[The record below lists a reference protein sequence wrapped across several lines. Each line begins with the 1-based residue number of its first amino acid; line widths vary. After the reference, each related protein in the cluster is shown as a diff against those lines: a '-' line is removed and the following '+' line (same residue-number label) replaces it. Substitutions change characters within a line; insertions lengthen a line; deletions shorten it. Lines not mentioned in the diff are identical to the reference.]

1 MNHPHVPA
9 PELFQSHR
17 VNRILLAL
25 LGFGGFCLAVVLITG
40 FLLAPAGS
48 ELRRQF
54 AFSWLF
60 AFLYFFTILI
70 GCLFWILVHH
80 ATDSGWGIVVR
91 RQMENLAGLL
101 PWTVLFFIPLVL
113 SRFDI
118 WDWLTA
124 KQHLDANPALEDKIG
139 YFDLHIGSLTLSFF
153 WIRAVLYFLYFAGAA
168 IYFRRTSVK
177 QDSDGNPRW
186 SIQMRGVS
194 FVGIILFALGTTFM
208 AFDWMASLEYKWAST
223 MWGVYIFAGSAGAGI
238 ALIILVALGL
248 KNAGYLS
255 FVNVE
260 HYHMMGKLLFCF
272 SIFWG
277 YIGFS
282 QYMLIWYG
290 NIPEETVW
298 FLRRNIGSWNTL
310 SIALVVGRFF
320 IPFLYLL
327 FQYTKRAP
335 GFLAFMC
342 FWVLA
347 MHLLDTFVTINPFL
361 HPAGAQVSWLD
372 FATLFAIGFPLAFLF
387 LRSLGTASLFPARD
401 PRLLESVNVM
411 N

>member
-1 MNHPHVPA
+1 MNHSHVPA
-9 PELFQSHR
+9 PELFQSKR
-17 VNRILLAL
+17 VNRLLLVL
-25 LGFGGFCLAVVLITG
+25 LGLGVLFLGVVLTTG
-40 FLLAPAGS
+40 LLAPAGS

-60 AFLYFFTILI
+60 AFIYFFTILI

-91 RQMENLAGLL
+91 RQMENLAALL
-101 PWTVLFFIPLVL
+101 PWMVLFFVPLVL
-113 SRFDI
+113 FRFEI
-118 WDWLTA
+118 WNWLTA
-124 KQHLDANPALEDKIG
+124 KDHLEANPALGDKIG
-139 YFDLHIGSLTLSFF
+139 YFELHFGSVILPFF
-153 WIRAVLYFLYFAGAA
+153 WIRAALYFLYFAGAA
-168 IYFRRTSVK
+168 IYFRRTSVR
-177 QDSDGNPRW
+177 QDSDGDPRW
-186 SIQMRGVS
+186 SIQMRGFS

-208 AFDWMASLEYKWAST
+208 AFDWLASLDYRWAST
-223 MWGVYIFAGSAGAGI
+223 MWGVYIFAGSAGAAM
-238 ALIILVALGL
+238 ALIILVVLGL

-255 FVNVE
+255 FVNAE

-290 NIPEETVW
+290 NIPEETSW

-310 SIALVVGRFF
+310 SITLVVGRFF

-327 FQYTKRAP
+327 FQYTKRTP
-335 GFLAFMC
+335 RFLAFMSL
-342 FWVLA
+342 WVLA
-347 MHLLDTFVTINPFL
+347 MHLLDIFVTIDPFI
-361 HPAGAQVSWLD
+361 HPAGVQVSWLD
-372 FATLFAIGFPLAFLF
+372 GATLSAIGFPLAFLF
-387 LRSLGTASLFPARD
+387 LRGLGGASLFPTRD
-401 PRLLESVNVM
+401 PRLLESVNVS

>member
-1 MNHPHVPA
+1 MNHSHVPA
-9 PELFQSHR
+9 PELFQSKR
-17 VNRILLAL
+17 INRLLLVL
-25 LGFGGFCLAVVLITG
+25 LGFGILFLGIVLITG
-40 FLLAPAGS
+40 LVAPAGS

-60 AFLYFFTILI
+60 AFIYFFTILI

-91 RQMENLAGLL
+91 RQMENLAALL
-101 PWTVLFFIPLVL
+101 PWMVLFFIPLVL
-113 SRFDI
+113 FRFEI
-118 WDWLTA
+118 WNWLTA
-124 KQHLDANPALEDKIG
+124 KDHLEANPALEDKIG
-139 YFDLHIGSLTLSFF
+139 YFELHFGSVTLPFF

-168 IYFRRTSVK
+168 IYFRRTSVR
-177 QDSDGNPRW
+177 QDSDGDPRW
-186 SIQMRGVS
+186 SIQMRGFS

-208 AFDWMASLEYKWAST
+208 AFDWMASLDYRWAST
-223 MWGVYIFAGSAGAGI
+223 MWGVYIFAGSAGASM
-238 ALIILVALGL
+238 ALIILVMLGL

-255 FVNVE
+255 FVNAE

-290 NIPEETVW
+290 NIPEETSW

-327 FQYTKRAP
+327 FQYTKRTP
-335 GFLAFMC
+335 GFLAFMSL
-342 FWVLA
+342 WVLA
-347 MHLLDTFVTINPFL
+347 MHLLDTFVTINPFI
-361 HPAGAQVSWLD
+361 HPTGVQVSWLD
-372 FATLFAIGFPLAFLF
+372 VATLFAIAFPLAFLF
-387 LRSLGTASLFPARD
+387 LRSLGGSSLFPARD
-401 PRLLESVNVM
+401 PRLLESVNVS

>member
-1 MNHPHVPA
+1 MNHSHVPA
-9 PELFQSHR
+9 PELFQSKR
-17 VNRILLAL
+17 VNRLLLVL
-25 LGFGGFCLAVVLITG
+25 LGLGVLFLGVVLTTG
-40 FLLAPAGS
+40 LLAPAGS

-60 AFLYFFTILI
+60 AFIYFFTILI

-91 RQMENLAGLL
+91 RQMENLAALL
-101 PWTVLFFIPLVL
+101 PWMVLFFVPLVL
-113 SRFDI
+113 FRFEI
-118 WDWLTA
+118 WNWLTA
-124 KQHLDANPALEDKIG
+124 KDHLEANPALGDKIG
-139 YFDLHIGSLTLSFF
+139 YFELHFGSVILPFF
-153 WIRAVLYFLYFAGAA
+153 WIRAALYFLYFAGAA
-168 IYFRRTSVK
+168 IYFRRTSVR
-177 QDSDGNPRW
+177 QDSDGDPRW
-186 SIQMRGVS
+186 SIQMRGFS

-208 AFDWMASLEYKWAST
+208 AFDWLASLDYRWAST
-223 MWGVYIFAGSAGAGI
+223 MWGVYIFAGSAGAAM
-238 ALIILVALGL
+238 ALIILVVLGL

-255 FVNVE
+255 FVNAE

-290 NIPEETVW
+290 NIPEETSW

-310 SIALVVGRFF
+310 SITLVVGRFF

-327 FQYTKRAP
+327 FQYTKRTP
-335 GFLAFMC
+335 RFLAFMSL
-342 FWVLA
+342 WVLA
-347 MHLLDTFVTINPFL
+347 MHLLDIFVTIDPFI
-361 HPAGAQVSWLD
+361 HPTGVQVSWLD
-372 FATLFAIGFPLAFLF
+372 WATLFAIGFPLAFLF
-387 LRSLGTASLFPARD
+387 LRGLGGASLFPTRD
-401 PRLLESVNVM
+401 PRLLESVNVS